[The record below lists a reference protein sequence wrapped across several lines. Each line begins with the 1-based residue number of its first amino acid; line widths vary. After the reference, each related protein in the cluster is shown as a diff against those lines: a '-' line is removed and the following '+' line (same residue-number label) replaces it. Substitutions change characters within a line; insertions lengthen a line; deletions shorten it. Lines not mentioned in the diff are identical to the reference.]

1 MVISKL
7 WLLETFDSFKT
18 LGYSICKLQSL
29 VFCLC
34 FFITKNLKQYV
45 SNFFFYARVLS
56 DLASLVYQ
64 SLSSFCHT
72 CLYCIIA
79 TTITIID

>member
-18 LGYSICKLQSL
+18 LGYSIYKLQSP

-45 SNFFFYARVLS
+45 SNFFFTQES
-56 DLASLVYQ
+56 
-64 SLSSFCHT
+64 
-72 CLYCIIA
+72 
-79 TTITIID
+79 